1 MNDEIRHASLAYC
14 VVAIQNNR
22 HFDIIPGKC
31 LFGFVLHNVTL
42 STLAQMSNMLEPVT
56 RARLQSMDSSAVAH
70 ALSYKALAKVRLHT
84 CSCMRVSY
92 LPCTTIVTKAPIFIG
107 ACTAH
112 RKIGRKVAAAC
123 HWVILASCSL
133 THITHS

>member
-1 MNDEIRHASLAYC
+1 MNDQIRHASLAYC
-14 VVAIQNNR
+14 VVVIQNNL

-92 LPCTTIVTKAPIFIG
+92 LPCTTIVIKLLSSLGRVQRIARLDERLRQHVIG
-107 ACTAH
+107 SFL
-112 RKIGRKVAAAC
+112 RRAA
-123 HWVILASCSL
+123 
-133 THITHS
+133 